1 MHDPVLT
8 FIERSKT
15 RELEMTVFQHASVVP
30 TSEIVGR
37 ELKGRTWRGEGAWD
51 ARDSPSVKNCFVV
64 PIMQVAKTR
73 ESEESARC
81 LLLKDI
87 VTDEQWD

>member
-15 RELEMTVFQHASVVP
+15 SELDMTVFQHASVVP

-37 ELKGRTWRGEGAWD
+37 ELKGRTWRRGEGGGSWD
-51 ARDSPSVKNCFVV
+51 ARDSPSVKNCFL
-64 PIMQVAKTR
+64 
-73 ESEESARC
+73 S
-81 LLLKDI
+81 L
-87 VTDEQWD
+87 

>member
-15 RELEMTVFQHASVVP
+15 REIEMTVFQHASEVP

-37 ELKGRTWRGEGAWD
+37 ELKERT
-51 ARDSPSVKNCFVV
+51 
-64 PIMQVAKTR
+64 
-73 ESEESARC
+73 
-81 LLLKDI
+81 
-87 VTDEQWD
+87 

>member
-15 RELEMTVFQHASVVP
+15 RELEMTVFQHASEVP

-37 ELKGRTWRGEGAWD
+37 ELKERTWKGGGSWD
-51 ARDSPSVKNCFVV
+51 ARDSPSVKNCFL
-64 PIMQVAKTR
+64 
-73 ESEESARC
+73 S
-81 LLLKDI
+81 L
-87 VTDEQWD
+87 

>member
-15 RELEMTVFQHASVVP
+15 RELEMTVFQHASEVP

-37 ELKGRTWRGEGAWD
+37 ELKERTWKGGGGSWD
-51 ARDSPSVKNCFVV
+51 ARDSPSVKNCFL
-64 PIMQVAKTR
+64 
-73 ESEESARC
+73 S
-81 LLLKDI
+81 L
-87 VTDEQWD
+87 

>member
-1 MHDPVLT
+1 MHDPVVT

-37 ELKGRTWRGEGAWD
+37 ELKGAYLKEGGGSWD
-51 ARDSPSVKNCFVV
+51 ARDSPSVKNCFC
-64 PIMQVAKTR
+64 PCNAGG
-73 ESEESARC
+73 ENARIRRISPLPLTERHC
-81 LLLKDI
+81 DG
-87 VTDEQWD
+87 